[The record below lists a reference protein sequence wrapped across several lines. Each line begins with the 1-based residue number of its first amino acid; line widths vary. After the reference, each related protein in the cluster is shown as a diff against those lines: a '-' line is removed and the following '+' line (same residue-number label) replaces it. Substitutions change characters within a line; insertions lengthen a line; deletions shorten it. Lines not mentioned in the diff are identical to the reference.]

1 MRNKLIFLIAV
12 FLILFTLILVI
23 KKNRSTREKV
33 RTEEKIQSDKKQHI
47 EDSLR
52 NIESL
57 NNNNVIVTNQNDNNN
72 VRVPHNTTGM
82 SKTST
87 ERAVAED
94 YSKYINSSI
103 IKTGNNND
111 VCVTIVD
118 ENKNISSPIS
128 SSIANIYKETGRT
141 GKTGLLKSSFI
152 DKSGFQELLHG
163 NSEIIE
169 RLKLSSHTDYIALG
183 KIQYTMRKGSLVDG
197 TIVCTASLTMTI
209 ISATQKSILKS
220 FSCSSNGNGVTE
232 NQAQEE
238 ATQKLI
244 SKYYNDY
251 STL

>member
-12 FLILFTLILVI
+12 FLILFALILAI

-33 RTEEKIQSDKKQHI
+33 RTEEKIKSDKKQHF

-52 NIESL
+52 TIESS
-57 NNNNVIVTNQNDNNN
+57 NNNVTVTNQNDNNN

-152 DKSGFQELLHG
+152 HKSGFQELLDG

-169 RLKLSSHTDYIALG
+169 KLKLSSHTDYIALG

-209 ISATQKSILKS
+209 ISATQKSVLKS